1 MAIIRAV
8 ALFIAAG
15 LAEIG
20 GGYLI
25 WRWLREGAPVIAGM
39 LGAITLVIYGIIPT
53 LQQSHD
59 FGRIYAAYGGVFVIA
74 SLLWGWRIDGKQPD
88 RYDWA
93 GAAVVAI
100 GVAIIFFAPRK

>member
-1 MAIIRAV
+1 MTSPQPSTSRWW
-8 ALFIAAG
+8 ALLTVIVLLAA
-15 LAEIG
+15 L
-20 GGYLI
+20 
-25 WRWLREGAPVIAGM
+25 
-39 LGAITLVIYGIIPT
+39 TLVIYGIIPT